1 MQEYRCLLTL
11 EELQAIVGQCLH
23 RLRELCTG
31 EACPARA
38 EVWGQSPLATGWCW
52 DFNSSL
58 GAEAGGQDGP
68 SLCHPHC
75 ILSSLQL
82 CCGAGQHSTPAPISL
97 PTHRPHHS

>member
-38 EVWGQSPLATGWCW
+38 EVWSGSK
-52 DFNSSL
+52 SSSHGVVL
-58 GAEAGGQDGP
+58 G
-68 SLCHPHC
+68 L
-75 ILSSLQL
+75 
-82 CCGAGQHSTPAPISL
+82 
-97 PTHRPHHS
+97 